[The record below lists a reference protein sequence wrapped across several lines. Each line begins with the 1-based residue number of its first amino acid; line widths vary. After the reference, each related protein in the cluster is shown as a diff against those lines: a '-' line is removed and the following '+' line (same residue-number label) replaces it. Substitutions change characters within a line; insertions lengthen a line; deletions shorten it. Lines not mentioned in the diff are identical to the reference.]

1 MFVFHGFE
9 IWAGKSC
16 LVREEKGD
24 RETEAPVRPAVWRV
38 GIIATAEL
46 ELHRQ
51 LADFHK
57 LGSHEV
63 ERNGPLVV
71 APVVSGLRIESESGV
86 GVGGVMGVECSF
98 GGGFGGGADVCVGC
112 VGCVDEHCL
121 LPSVF
126 LVSFALLSYLTIF
139 CVHVIYRFCVG

>member
-1 MFVFHGFE
+1 MVCCAGWKVVEVAGRSAVVFCGFA
-9 IWAGKSC
+9 IQTGGWGGC
-16 LVREEKGD
+16 VTCVVVVVDGRGGVGRLMGGGD
-24 RETEAPVRPAVWRV
+24 VEGMGGWV
-38 GIIATAEL
+38 G
-46 ELHRQ
+46 
-51 LADFHK
+51 
-57 LGSHEV
+57 GSV
-63 ERNGPLVV
+63 
-71 APVVSGLRIESESGV
+71 GV